1 MSTITPGTS
10 AAPLFESQR
19 GSPISL
25 EAQSQEV
32 AGQESGLVL
41 SVIFIVI
48 VSPRTLLSTW
58 GLRGGATGLGLGPMV
73 PQQHRVMNPK
83 SRAWP
88 PQPHSGERY
97 RVEQLLRAPQGL
109 PRLLSWLPRSPS
121 LCRPRIPPP
130 SAQGSQEA

>member
-1 MSTITPGTS
+1 MSAITPGTS

-48 VSPRTLLSTW
+48 VSSCH
-58 GLRGGATGLGLGPMV
+58 
-73 PQQHRVMNPK
+73 Q
-83 SRAWP
+83 
-88 PQPHSGERY
+88 E
-97 RVEQLLRAPQGL
+97 
-109 PRLLSWLPRSPS
+109 
-121 LCRPRIPPP
+121 LC
-130 SAQGSQEA
+130 

>member
-48 VSPRTLLSTW
+48 VSPRTLLST
-58 GLRGGATGLGLGPMV
+58 RGLGGPMV

-83 SRAWP
+83 SRVWP